1 MRRSPGSKV
10 ANIALP
16 IKGWANRFAFAFLV
30 ITAFALMLLSKA
42 ETALVEQART
52 TVIDAVAPA
61 LELFSRPARVAGNV
75 TQEFETLIVLRAEN
89 LRLRQDIERL
99 RAWQNMAHR
108 LSVENAALRGQLN
121 FVPDAEPRFVTVR
134 VLADTGGAFVRSVL
148 VGAGRANGVRRN
160 QAAINGQGLIG
171 RVADVGE
178 RSARILLLTDLN
190 SRIPVLIEST
200 GDRGILVGDNG
211 PRPRLQ
217 YLPPNSPISP
227 GDLVLTSGHGGVFPM
242 GLPVGIVA
250 EVSDSRLS
258 VQPLADMV
266 RLDYLRVLDYGAGG
280 ILAAPEAEPLS
291 EAIR

>member
-1 MRRSPGSKV
+1 
-10 ANIALP
+10 
-16 IKGWANRFAFAFLV
+16 
-30 ITAFALMLLSKA
+30 MLLSKA

-52 TVIDAVAPA
+52 AVIDAVAPA
-61 LELFSRPARVAGNV
+61 LELFSQPARVAGNV

-89 LRLRQDIERL
+89 GRLRRDIERL

-108 LSVENAALRGQLN
+108 LTVENSALRGQLN

-134 VLADTGGAFVRSVL
+134 VVADTGGAFVRSVL
-148 VGAGRANGVRRN
+148 IGAGRAHGIRRN
-160 QAAINGQGLIG
+160 QAAINGEGLIG
-171 RVADVGE
+171 RVAEAGE

-227 GDLVLTSGHGGVFPM
+227 GDLVMTSGHGGVFPM

-258 VQPLADMV
+258 VQPHADMV
-266 RLDYLRVLDYGAGG
+266 RLDYLRVLDYGVEG
-280 ILAAPEAEPLS
+280 ILLAPETEPIS
-291 EAIR
+291 GPIR

>member
-1 MRRSPGSKV
+1 MV

-30 ITAFALMLLSKA
+30 MTAFALMLLSKA

-52 TVIDAVAPA
+52 AVIDAVAPA
-61 LELFSRPARVAGNV
+61 LELFSQPARVAGNV

-89 LRLRQDIERL
+89 VRLRQNIERL

-108 LSVENAALRGQLN
+108 LTVENAALRGQLN

-250 EVSDSRLS
+250 EVSDGRFS

-266 RLDYLRVLDYGAGG
+266 RLDYLRVLDYGVEG
-280 ILAAPEAEPLS
+280 ILPAPEAELLS
-291 EAIR
+291 GAVR